1 MQESFGQAES
11 VEKPPMWIR
20 FFESGKYGIGGS
32 VEGPFVFWVRLIRNI
47 FDMQSRLKSVWHIM
61 WNDPIS
67 GPISDQRKLDQNQTN
82 TIQFQCIISGY
93 FGPLNS
99 HKRELNLF
107 RQPQKFRF
115 NFKQISRPHQRGQ
128 QCWKRGPHTKAS
140 PNCGSSARQRF
151 RAEWFQL
158 TKKTNSPD
166 NLPNAFRQK
175 RNSRRR
181 RKKKSRG
188 KENYA
193 KGKVSRRRRLSQSF
207 PWLPLP
213 LARINPQSNCERESK
228 SSKSTRIMHFLTVNK
243 NKVSSSRSLSWSYAH
258 SKGTQ
263 KERKM
268 PKDMD
273 IQIEVGR
280 NQCASTK
287 IYSAYNL
294 IKQIEESH
302 KAKIAEENQTHRG
315 QP

>member
-61 WNDPIS
+61 WSDPIS

-115 NFKQISRPHQRGQ
+115 NFKQISRPHQRGH

-140 PNCGSSARQRF
+140 PNCGSSRQRF

-181 RKKKSRG
+181 RKKNQGAKKIMQKEKSQDG
-188 KENYA
+188 D
-193 KGKVSRRRRLSQSF
+193 VFRRVFHDYHSHSPESIHNRTVRESQSRASQQELCTF
-207 PWLPLP
+207 WLSIKIKWVRVAVCPGV
-213 LARINPQSNCERESK
+213 
-228 SSKSTRIMHFLTVNK
+228 MHT
-243 NKVSSSRSLSWSYAH
+243 A
-258 SKGTQ
+258 
-263 KERKM
+263 KERRKNEKCQRTWTYKSKWVEINA
-268 PKDMD
+268 PAQKY
-273 IQIEVGR
+273 IQRI
-280 NQCASTK
+280 
-287 IYSAYNL
+287 I
-294 IKQIEESH
+294 
-302 KAKIAEENQTHRG
+302 
-315 QP
+315 